1 MKLAKWSLLAA
12 LCSTGLNDSY
22 GAVTKG
28 RGARKP
34 PQQVEMVTAEVISSR
49 YETSELLARQLAS
62 FSLTTITNA
71 PSKAPS
77 NAPSQKPIPKISVAA
92 PVTYY
97 TKAPVPKTTSTTSA
111 PATYYYT
118 KAPVPKTTS
127 TTSAPVT
134 YYYTKAPVPK
144 TTSTTSAPV
153 TYYYTKAP
161 VPKTTST
168 TSVPVTYYN
177 TKAPV
182 PKTSTTSAPV
192 TYYSTKAPVP
202 KTTGSTLGPISKSKK
217 PKGVANTFGSGTSG
231 SSTSFNSSTSS
242 SSGGFDSSNM
252 NYPLNQI
259 NPGAVT
265 TGGTVKPNV
274 PPGQDTTG
282 VGSGIQYT
290 VIGGNPPQTGGL
302 PDQNGSATYTTLPSQ
317 INIINTGGTVTEPQN
332 SGSPGQGGSVIY
344 TTLPSQ
350 MNNVVPGGNPTTSSG
365 QTIVISTPV
374 EPKPKGMF
382 SNNGS

>member
-12 LCSTGLNDSY
+12 LCSTGLDDSY

-111 PATYYYT
+111 P
-118 KAPVPKTTS
+118 
-127 TTSAPVT
+127 
-134 YYYTKAPVPK
+134 
-144 TTSTTSAPV
+144 V

-217 PKGVANTFGSGTSG
+217 PKGVAKTFGSGTSG

-259 NPGAVT
+259 NPGTVT

-282 VGSGIQYT
+282 AGSGIQYT
-290 VIGGNPPQTGGL
+290 VIGGNPPQTVGL

>member
-1 MKLAKWSLLAA
+1 MKTLYTYHSCKPDNMKLAKWSLLAA
-12 LCSTGLNDSY
+12 LCSTGLDDSY

-97 TKAPVPKTTSTTSA
+97 TKAPVPKT
-111 PATYYYT
+111 
-118 KAPVPKTTS
+118 
-127 TTSAPVT
+127 
-134 YYYTKAPVPK
+134 
-144 TTSTTSAPV
+144 
-153 TYYYTKAP
+153 
-161 VPKTTST
+161 
-168 TSVPVTYYN
+168 
-177 TKAPV
+177 
-182 PKTSTTSAPV
+182 TSTTSAPV